1 MRRFSCRTGSTWD
14 YCWWPWGGTLWSWRC
29 CGWLG
34 PPAPASWLRRWPP
47 GSCHSAPPSSPG
59 SARRTLAAGGSLRKQ
74 ANVMCT
80 RRRQRC
86 KHATSHTAGLWTH
99 LRRSGPLGCIY
110 ERRVLTVTFCWT
122 LIVRFSKWICAS
134 VRRNRNTRTHTKI
147 NKWRKQLRPCS
158 ESLWNVQLPG
168 TCTISTVRPTFRK
181 SVTATYMLF
190 LPVPHKHVLP
200 RKKHPAA
207 IVRSPPSGSV
217 LVLKLGGWQHDVK
230 LNGCPRSYQVLCFQR
245 RPCLGPSAGCVYTSW
260 LCSVR
265 VRWMIKGL
273 AGSYK
278 RASTALK
285 LR

>member
-1 MRRFSCRTGSTWD
+1 MNTLKEKRSIRVHLWEKGTYRHFLLNTHRPFLQMDLCVCQEEQERT
-14 YCWWPWGGTLWSWRC
+14 
-29 CGWLG
+29 
-34 PPAPASWLRRWPP
+34 
-47 GSCHSAPPSSPG
+47 
-59 SARRTLAAGGSLRKQ
+59 K
-74 ANVMCT
+74 
-80 RRRQRC
+80 
-86 KHATSHTAGLWTH
+86 
-99 LRRSGPLGCIY
+99 
-110 ERRVLTVTFCWT
+110 
-122 LIVRFSKWICAS
+122 
-134 VRRNRNTRTHTKI
+134 KI

-158 ESLWNVQLPG
+158 ESLWNVQLLG

-245 RPCLGPSAGCVYTSW
+245 RPCLGPSTGCVYTSW

-273 AGSYK
+273 ARSCK
-278 RASTALK
+278 RATTALT